1 MRNSEAY
8 ILDAPSFDTLQMPD
22 KSLFRQSPAHMDLH
36 RCFPSCCLYLTMP
49 SNRFL
54 NHLIV
59 SSLLTL
65 CCLPI
70 FDLHRRL
77 LATRAPGRVLDVRL
91 ASIYTFELVHSTN
104 MQQ

>member
-1 MRNSEAY
+1 MKCLASTILPPCAIAKQVFSMRP
-8 ILDAPSFDTLQMPD
+8 LFTLCKCLT
-22 KSLFRQSPAHMDLH
+22 KSLFRQSPVHMDLH
-36 RCFPSCCLYLTMP
+36 SCFLSCCLYLTMP

-77 LATRAPGRVLDVRL
+77 LATRAPGRVLDGRL
-91 ASIYTFELVHSTN
+91 ASIY
-104 MQQ
+104 